1 MAQYRT
7 YSVRS
12 PRLLIPFFT
21 PNLVQMDIFKET
33 QLPMPPYWKQLEF
46 WHRLEDYLVQDTGKI
61 KSIKRYTA
69 TAYLPLS
76 PHFLHAFI
84 IFRGAVESGILS
96 TDLIVSHEVLVGL
109 HALMF
114 SEGVTMDGP
123 SANGPWMKCLD
134 LVPYHFTAS
143 GQWTNI
149 ALWHALVNSE
159 ASKFSVIL
167 GRASAIIHVNPSSKT
182 MRVPLPVSQVSI
194 ILQRPYQ

>member
-21 PNLVQMDIFKET
+21 PNLVQM
-33 QLPMPPYWKQLEF
+33 
-46 WHRLEDYLVQDTGKI
+46 DYLVQDTGKI

-123 SANGPWMKCLD
+123 SANGP
-134 LVPYHFTAS
+134 
-143 GQWTNI
+143 
-149 ALWHALVNSE
+149 
-159 ASKFSVIL
+159 
-167 GRASAIIHVNPSSKT
+167 
-182 MRVPLPVSQVSI
+182 
-194 ILQRPYQ
+194 